1 MLGLPLAFTIPAVLA
16 ALAALPVL
24 YWLLRLTPPPPSRA
38 VLPTLA
44 IMRDLEPREET
55 PAHTPPWLLLL
66 RLLIAALI
74 VLAMAG
80 PLWNPDADARAG
92 RGPLLVVMDNGW
104 SAAPDWRARAERAQ
118 ALIETAGGAG
128 RPVALRATSDE
139 PVDVAPVSAGRA
151 LEQLRSLAPQP
162 HSVDRRRHEASLLAF
177 LERNAEGSIV
187 WLSDRIASAGDRD
200 ALAGLA
206 AKAGDRLTVL
216 APDRAVALALAGPV
230 NAPEALTIRVL
241 RADEG
246 QAAAGVVKALDGRGR
261 PVAEARF
268 QFAAGA
274 REAAARID
282 APLEIRNDVTRLEL
296 AGLDPGNP
304 GSGSVE
310 LGDRDSSS
318 AGAVQ
323 LLDGRAKRRRV
334 GVISGES
341 SDTAQPLLSPAY
353 FVTRAL
359 GPFADVR
366 EAPRGSPDP
375 YARLIEDGAGV
386 LVLTDVGTL
395 SGAALERVR
404 AFVEA
409 GGVLIRFASR
419 RVAAPTDALMPV
431 RLRRNERVMGGALSW
446 DAPKKLSSF
455 SASGPFE
462 GMRPPEDV
470 TVQQQ
475 ILAEP
480 DAALT
485 EKTWAA
491 LEDGTPLITGE
502 RRGKGAVALYHVTA
516 DSGWS
521 SLPLSLAF
529 VETLRRLTGL
539 SAVSGDAQD
548 VGAAAD
554 ASRRD
559 AALLA
564 PLRSLDGFGAF
575 RPPPATAEP
584 VRRSHQEPASAK
596 HPPGFYGAADSPLAV
611 NALSANAELAALDL
625 SAAVVRPLQSR
636 QALDLRP
643 AMLTLALLLFLAD
656 GVATLALSG
665 ALARLRLRPAAAA
678 ALIAAGAAALWV
690 PPPALAQSPPS
701 SPPTAQSASPVPV
714 RPNPRVDRIPS
725 FRADDVE
732 AALTTRLAYVVT
744 GDRETD
750 EISRQGLQGLTRA
763 LASRTALDPG
773 EPIGVDLA
781 RDELAFYPLLYWPMT
796 PNRPAPAEAAIRKV
810 DAFMKGGGTIVFDT
824 RDAMSNRGGGAVT
837 PETQYMRRILA
848 GIDVPDIEPVP
859 KDHVITKTFY
869 ILETFV
875 GRYAQGRTWI
885 EVLQRNQEQDR
896 SRPAQAGDRV
906 SPIIVTGNDL
916 AAAWAVDRL
925 GQPRFPLVPGDP
937 RQREF
942 ALRGGVN
949 IVMYALTGNY
959 KADQVHVPALLERLG
974 Q

>member
-24 YWLLRLTPPPPSRA
+24 YWLLRLTPPPPNRA

-44 IMRDLEPREET
+44 IVRDLEARQET
-55 PAHTPPWLLLL
+55 PAHTPWWLLLL

-74 VLAMAG
+74 ILAMAG
-80 PLWNPDADARAG
+80 PLWNPDVDARGG
-92 RGPLLVVMDNGW
+92 RGPLLVVMDNSW
-104 SAAPDWRARAERAQ
+104 SSAPDWQARTERAQ

-128 RPVALRATSDE
+128 RPVALRATAED
-139 PVDVAPVSAGRA
+139 PVEIVPGSATRA
-151 LEQLRSLAPQP
+151 LELLRSLAPAP
-162 HSVDRRRHEASLLAF
+162 HAIDRRRHEAAILSF
-177 LERNAEGSIV
+177 LERNAEGSII
-187 WLSDRIASAGDRD
+187 WLSDRVSAAGDRD
-200 ALAGLA
+200 ALSSLA
-206 AKAGDRLTVL
+206 QKAGDRLTVL
-216 APDRAVALALAGPV
+216 APDRPVPLALAGPV
-230 NAPEALTIRVL
+230 NAPEAMSLRVL
-241 RADEG
+241 RAAEG
-246 QAAAGVVKALDGRGR
+246 EAQAGAVRALDMRGR
-261 PVAEARF
+261 PLAEASF

-274 REAAARID
+274 REATARIE
-282 APLEIRNDVTRLEL
+282 APLEIRNDIARLEIAEQNAASPTAAAL
-296 AGLDPGNP
+296 SAGRL
-304 GSGSVE
+304 
-310 LGDRDSSS
+310 S

-341 SDTAQPLLSPAY
+341 ADTAQPLLSPVY

-366 EAPRGSPDP
+366 EAPRGGADP
-375 YARLIEDGAGV
+375 YARLIEDGAAV

-395 SGAALERVR
+395 TGATLERLR
-404 AFVEA
+404 TFVEN

-419 RVAAPTDALMPV
+419 RVAAPSDTLMPV
-431 RLRRNERVMGGALSW
+431 RLRRSERVMGGALSW
-446 DAPKKLSSF
+446 DSPKKLSYF
-455 SASGPFE
+455 APTGPFE
-462 GMRPPEDV
+462 GMRAPNDV
-470 TVQQQ
+470 TVSQQ

-502 RRGKGAVALYHVTA
+502 RRGKGVVALYHVTA

-529 VETLRRLTGL
+529 VETLRRLTAL
-539 SAVSGDAQD
+539 SALSGEAQD
-548 VGAAAD
+548 VGTAAD

-559 AALLA
+559 ATLLS
-564 PLRSLDGFGAF
+564 PLRVLDGFGAF

-584 VRRSHQEPASAK
+584 VRRAHQEPASAK
-596 HPPGFYGAADSPLAV
+596 HPPGFYGPQDSPLSV
-611 NALSANAELAALDL
+611 NTLAANAELQALDL
-625 SAAVVRPLQSR
+625 SGAVVRPLLAR

-643 AMLTLALLLFLAD
+643 HLLTLAVLLFMADAILAML
-656 GVATLALSG
+656 LAGGFS
-665 ALARLRLRPAAAA
+665 RLRPRRAAAA
-678 ALIAAGAAALWV
+678 ALVLAAAGLTMV
-690 PPPALAQSPPS
+690 QSPPAAAQAPAPAAQAP
-701 SPPTAQSASPVPV
+701 SP
-714 RPNPRVDRIPS
+714 RPVDRIPS
-725 FRADDVE
+725 FRADDIE

-744 GDRETD
+744 GDAQVD

-763 LASRTALDPG
+763 LSSRTALDPG
-773 EPIGVDLA
+773 EPIGIDLA

-796 PNRPAPAEAAIRKV
+796 PNRPAPSEAAIRKV

-824 RDAMSNRGGGAVT
+824 RDALNNRGGNSVT
-837 PETQYMRRILA
+837 PETQYMRRILQS
-848 GIDVPDIEPVP
+848 IDVPDLEPVP
-859 KDHVITKTFY
+859 KDHVVTKTFY
-869 ILETFV
+869 ILDNFV
-875 GRYAQGRTWI
+875 GRYAAGRTWI
-885 EVLQRNQEQDR
+885 EVLQRSQEQDR
-896 SRPAQAGDRV
+896 TRPAQAGDRV
-906 SPIIVTGNDL
+906 SPIIITGNDL

-942 ALRGGVN
+942 AIRGGVN

>member
-44 IMRDLEPREET
+44 IMRDLERQEET
-55 PAHTPPWLLLL
+55 PAHTPWWLLVL
-66 RLLIAALI
+66 RLVIAALI

-80 PLWNPDADARAG
+80 PLWNPDVDARAG

-104 SAAPDWRARAERAQ
+104 SAAPDWQVRMERAQ

-128 RPVALRATSDE
+128 RPVALRATADD
-139 PVDVAPVSAGRA
+139 PVDVVAGSAARA
-151 LEQLRSLAPQP
+151 LEQLRGMAPAP
-162 HSVDRRRHEASLLAF
+162 HAVDRRRHEASLSAF
-177 LERNAEGSIV
+177 LERSAEGQII
-187 WLSDRIASAGDRD
+187 WLSDRVAGADDRA

-206 AKAGDRLTVL
+206 GRAGDRLTVL
-216 APDRAVALALAGPV
+216 APDKPAVLALAGPA
-230 NAPEALTIRVL
+230 NAPEAMSVRVL
-241 RADEG
+241 RAAEG
-246 QAAAGVVKALDGRGR
+246 EAAAGVVRALDARGR

-274 REAAARID
+274 RESAARIE
-282 APLEIRNDVTRLEL
+282 APLEIRNDIARL
-296 AGLDPGNP
+296 DI
-304 GSGSVE
+304 VE
-310 LGDRDSSS
+310 QAS

-334 GVISGES
+334 GVVSGES
-341 SDTAQPLLSPAY
+341 ADTAQPLLSPAY

-366 EAPRGSPDP
+366 EAPRGLADP
-375 YARLIEDGAGV
+375 YSRLIEDGAAV

-395 SGAALERVR
+395 TGAALNRLR
-404 AFVEA
+404 DFVEN

-431 RLRRNERVMGGALSW
+431 RLRRSERVMGGALSW
-446 DAPKKLSSF
+446 DSPKKLSSF
-455 SASGPFE
+455 AANGPFE
-462 GMRPPEDV
+462 GMRAPGDV

-502 RRGKGAVALYHVTA
+502 RRGKGVIALYHVTA

-539 SAVSGDAQD
+539 SAVTGEAQE
-548 VGAAAD
+548 VGAAAE

-559 AALLA
+559 EALLA
-564 PLRSLDGFGAF
+564 PLRALDGFGAF

-584 VRRSHQEPASAK
+584 VRRSHQEPASSR
-596 HPPGFYGAADSPLAV
+596 HPPGFYGAQDSPLAV
-611 NALSANAELAALDL
+611 NTLPANAELVALDL
-625 SAAVVRPLQSR
+625 AGATVRPLLAK

-643 AMLTLALLLFLAD
+643 HLLTLALLLFLAD
-656 GVATLALSG
+656 GVATLLLSG
-665 ALARLRLRPAAAA
+665 ALARFRARAAAA
-678 ALIAAGAAALWV
+678 ALLLGLGLAALS
-690 PPPALAQSPPS
+690 PPPASAQAPSPPAAARA
-701 SPPTAQSASPVPV
+701 P
-714 RPNPRVDRIPS
+714 DRIPS

-744 GDRETD
+744 GDAAVD

-796 PNRPAPAEAAIRKV
+796 PNRPAPPEAAIRKV
-810 DAFMKGGGTIVFDT
+810 DAYMKGGGTIIFDT
-824 RDAMSNRGGGAVT
+824 RDALNNRGGNAVT

-848 GIDVPDIEPVP
+848 SIDVPDLEPVP
-859 KDHVITKTFY
+859 KDHVVTKTFY
-869 ILETFV
+869 ILDNFV
-875 GRYAQGRTWI
+875 GRYAAGRTWI
-885 EVLQRNQEQDR
+885 EVLQRSQEQDR
-896 SRPAQAGDRV
+896 TRPAQAGDRV
-906 SPIIVTGNDL
+906 SPIIITGNDL

-925 GQPRFPLVPGDP
+925 GQPRFPLIPGDP

-942 ALRGGVN
+942 AIRGGVN

>member
-24 YWLLRLTPPPPSRA
+24 YWLLRLTPPPPNRA

-44 IMRDLEPREET
+44 IVRDLEPRQET
-55 PAHTPPWLLLL
+55 PAHTPWWLLLL
-66 RLLIAALI
+66 RLIIAALI
-74 VLAMAG
+74 ILAMAG
-80 PLWNPDADARAG
+80 PLWNPDVDARAG
-92 RGPLLVVMDNGW
+92 RGPLLVVMDNSW
-104 SAAPDWRARAERAQ
+104 SSAPDWQARTERAQ

-128 RPVALRATSDE
+128 RPVALRATAED
-139 PVDVAPVSAGRA
+139 PVEIVPGSATRA
-151 LEQLRSLAPQP
+151 LDHLRSLAPAP
-162 HSVDRRRHEASLLAF
+162 HSVDRRRHEASVLSF
-177 LERNAEGSIV
+177 LEKNAEGSVI
-187 WLSDRIASAGDRD
+187 WLSDRVSAAGDRD
-200 ALAGLA
+200 ALGALA
-206 AKAGDRLTVL
+206 QKAGDRLTVL
-216 APDRAVALALAGPV
+216 APDRPASLALAGPV
-230 NAPEALTIRVL
+230 NAPEAMSLRVL
-241 RADEG
+241 RAAEG
-246 QAAAGVVKALDGRGR
+246 EAQAGAIRALDMRGR
-261 PVAEARF
+261 PLAEASF
-268 QFAAGA
+268 QFAPGA
-274 REAAARID
+274 RETTARIE
-282 APLEIRNDVTRLEL
+282 APLEIRNDIARLEI
-296 AGLDPGNP
+296 AEQNATDQV
-304 GSGSVE
+304 SVGR
-310 LGDRDSSS
+310 LS

-341 SDTAQPLLSPAY
+341 ADTAQPLLSPVY

-366 EAPRGSPDP
+366 EAPRGGADP
-375 YARLIEDGAGV
+375 YARLIEDGAAV

-395 SGAALERVR
+395 TGATLERLR
-404 AFVEA
+404 TFVEN

-419 RVAAPTDALMPV
+419 RVAAPADNLMPV

-446 DAPKKLSSF
+446 DAPKKLSYF
-455 SASGPFE
+455 APTGPFE
-462 GMRPPEDV
+462 GMRAPNDV
-470 TVQQQ
+470 TVTQQ

-502 RRGKGAVALYHVTA
+502 RRGKGVVALYHVTA

-529 VETLRRLTGL
+529 VETLRRLTAL
-539 SAVSGDAQD
+539 SALSGEAQD

-559 AALLA
+559 ATLLS
-564 PLRSLDGFGAF
+564 PLRVLDGFGAF

-584 VRRSHQEPASAK
+584 VRRAHQEPASAK
-596 HPPGFYGAADSPLAV
+596 HPPGFYGTQESPLAV
-611 NALSANAELAALDL
+611 NTLAANAELATLDL
-625 SAAVVRPLQSR
+625 SGAVVRPLLAR

-643 AMLTLALLLFLAD
+643 HLLTLAVLLFMAD
-656 GVATLALSG
+656 ALLALMLAG
-665 ALARLRLRPAAAA
+665 GLARLRPRRAAAA
-678 ALIAAGAAALWV
+678 AVLLAAAGLVMLDPSPAVAQTPAPAPAAR
-690 PPPALAQSPPS
+690 PA
-701 SPPTAQSASPVPV
+701 
-714 RPNPRVDRIPS
+714 DRIPS

-732 AALTTRLAYVVT
+732 AALTTRLAYVIT
-744 GDRETD
+744 GDSQVD

-763 LASRTALDPG
+763 LSTRTALDPG
-773 EPIGVDLA
+773 EPIGIDLA

-796 PNRPAPAEAAIRKV
+796 PNRPAPSEAAIRKV

-824 RDAMSNRGGGAVT
+824 RDALNNRGGNSVT
-837 PETQYMRRILA
+837 PETQYMRRILQ
-848 GIDVPDIEPVP
+848 GIDVPDLEPVP
-859 KDHVITKTFY
+859 KDHVVTKTFY
-869 ILETFV
+869 ILDNFV
-875 GRYAQGRTWI
+875 GRYAAGRTWI
-885 EVLQRNQEQDR
+885 EVLQRSQEQDR
-896 SRPAQAGDRV
+896 TRPAQAGDRV
-906 SPIIVTGNDL
+906 SPIIITGNDL

-942 ALRGGVN
+942 AIRGGIN

>member
-24 YWLLRLTPPPPSRA
+24 YWLLRLTPPPPNRA

-44 IMRDLEPREET
+44 IVRDLEARQET
-55 PAHTPPWLLLL
+55 PAHTPWWLLLL
-66 RLLIAALI
+66 RLLIAGLI
-74 VLAMAG
+74 IMAMAG
-80 PLWNPDADARAG
+80 PLWNPDVDARAG
-92 RGPLLVVMDNGW
+92 RGPLLVVMDNSW
-104 SAAPDWRARAERAQ
+104 SAAPDWQARTERAQ

-128 RPVALRATSDE
+128 RPVALRATAED
-139 PVDVAPVSAGRA
+139 PVEIAPGSANRA
-151 LEQLRSLAPQP
+151 LEHLRSMAPAP

-177 LERNAEGSIV
+177 LERNAEGSII
-187 WLSDRIASAGDRD
+187 WITDRVSAAGDRD
-200 ALAGLA
+200 ALAALA
-206 AKAGDRLTVL
+206 QKAGDRLTVL
-216 APDRAVALALAGPV
+216 SPDRPAALALAGPV
-230 NAPEALTIRVL
+230 NAPEALSLRVL
-241 RADEG
+241 RAVDGEA
-246 QAAAGVVKALDGRGR
+246 QAGSLRAVDMRGR
-261 PVAEARF
+261 PLAEASF
-268 QFAAGA
+268 QFAPGA
-274 REAAARID
+274 RETSARFE
-282 APLEIRNDVTRLEL
+282 APLEIRNDIARVEIAERTAADLTAVARL
-296 AGLDPGNP
+296 
-304 GSGSVE
+304 
-310 LGDRDSSS
+310 S

-341 SDTAQPLLSPAY
+341 ADTAQPLLSPVY

-366 EAPRGSPDP
+366 EAPRGASDP
-375 YARLIEDGAGV
+375 YARLIEDGATV

-395 SGAALERVR
+395 TGATLERLR
-404 AFVEA
+404 SFVDN

-431 RLRRNERVMGGALSW
+431 RLRRSERVMGGALSW
-446 DAPKKLSSF
+446 DAPKRLSYF
-455 SASGPFE
+455 AQSGPFE
-462 GMRPPEDV
+462 GMRPPGDV
-470 TVQQQ
+470 TVTQQ

-502 RRGKGAVALYHVTA
+502 RRGKGVVALYHVTA

-529 VETLRRLTGL
+529 VETLRRLTAMSAL
-539 SAVSGDAQD
+539 SGEAQD

-559 AALLA
+559 AALLS
-564 PLRSLDGFGAF
+564 PLRVLDGFGAF
-575 RPPPATAEP
+575 GPPPATAEP
-584 VRRSHQEPASAK
+584 VRRAHQEPASSR
-596 HPPGFYGAADSPLAV
+596 HPPGFYGPQDAPLAV
-611 NALSANAELAALDL
+611 NALAANAELAALDL
-625 SAAVVRPLQSR
+625 AGATVRPLLAR

-643 AMLTLALLLFLAD
+643 HLLTLALLLFMVDAVLAMM
-656 GVATLALSG
+656 LSG
-665 ALARLRLRPAAAA
+665 GFSRLRPRRAAAA
-678 ALIAAGAAALWV
+678 ALLAAAVLALAAGDT
-690 PPPALAQSPPS
+690 ALAQAP
-701 SPPTAQSASPVPV
+701 AA
-714 RPNPRVDRIPS
+714 RPADRIPS
-725 FRADDVE
+725 FRADDIE
-732 AALTTRLAYVVT
+732 AALTTRLAYVIT
-744 GDRETD
+744 GDAQVD

-763 LASRTALDPG
+763 LATRTALDPG

-796 PNRPAPAEAAIRKV
+796 PNRPAPSEAAIRKV

-824 RDAMSNRGGGAVT
+824 RDALNNRGGNSIT
-837 PETQYMRRILA
+837 PETAYMRRILQS
-848 GIDVPDIEPVP
+848 IDVPDLEPVP
-859 KDHVITKTFY
+859 RDHVVTKTFY
-869 ILETFV
+869 ILDNFV
-875 GRYAQGRTWI
+875 GRYAAGRTWI
-885 EVLQRNQEQDR
+885 EVLQRSQEQDR
-896 SRPAQAGDRV
+896 TRPAQAGDRV
-906 SPIIVTGNDL
+906 SPIIITGNDL

-942 ALRGGVN
+942 AIRGGIN